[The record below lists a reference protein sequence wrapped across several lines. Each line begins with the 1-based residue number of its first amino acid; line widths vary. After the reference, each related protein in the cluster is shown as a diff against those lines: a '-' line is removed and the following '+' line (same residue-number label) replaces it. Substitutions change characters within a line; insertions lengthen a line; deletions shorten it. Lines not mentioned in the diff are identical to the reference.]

1 MLCICTFTGAERVFP
16 IHQAYI
22 HIRHIY
28 IYIYIYVEAF
38 GKSDSIYF
46 VPTH

>member
-1 MLCICTFTGAERVFP
+1 MLCICTFTVAERVFP

-22 HIRHIY
+22 HIGHIY
-28 IYIYIYVEAF
+28 IHIYIYVEAF
-38 GKSDSIYF
+38 GKSDGIYY